1 MRRHEETTHYGH
13 NKHLNWVSLLLP
25 CIVLPNI
32 LFLDMII
39 YSFTSLKRSPIH
51 PGRKLFFPI
60 FRVKGMTTLTGLSID
75 NCVIS
80 TALHYR
86 IVRNHQTHFKF
97 KFSLPSPLN
106 HYPGHLPL
114 QFRLQ
119 LGYGKQQ
126 WRRKLLSFLFPPYLL
141 SWWDKP
147 WVKWGIL
154 LQ

>member
-32 LFLDMII
+32 LFLDMIN

-51 PGRKLFFPI
+51 PGRKLPCRRKKKDFFFPI
-60 FRVKGMTTLTGLSID
+60 FRVKGMTTLTVLSID
-75 NCVIS
+75 NCAVS

-106 HYPGHLPL
+106 RYPGHLPL

-119 LGYGKQQ
+119 L
-126 WRRKLLSFLFPPYLL
+126 LL
-141 SWWDKP
+141 WKTT
-147 WVKWGIL
+147 V
-154 LQ
+154 